1 MTSGTRSFFEL
12 FNTIGRLRRDAAWA
26 LEAPRYLLELIRVW
40 VQKYEAGAFDEDAAT
55 ADLLQEYEARTDA
68 GYRNFYSDLNLAAAH
83 ALKGDID
90 QAKAPLGARFNER
103 VEQAAGRRPQTA
115 ERLFLQPVADG
126 PRQEILR
133 EGGGRIGPNR
143 LRPATPQLVDV
154 HLAYRTK
161 P

>member
-1 MTSGTRSFFEL
+1 VTSGTRSFFEL

-115 ERLFLQPVADG
+115 ERLFLRPVRLANADSMT
-126 PRQEILR
+126 
-133 EGGGRIGPNR
+133 R
-143 LRPATPQLVDV
+143 LRPSWPTARSLSRISES
-154 HLAYRTK
+154 AERNSRSGEICG
-161 P
+161 